1 MNIYTTLLQFHSHCW
16 AHATTQPRGKKAEL
30 RSHQH
35 SEKEIMGHDKSC
47 IMTRLI

>member
-1 MNIYTTLLQFHSHCW
+1 MNVTLLQFHSHLLD
-16 AHATTQPRGKKAEL
+16 TRNPNKPRGKKAEL
-30 RSHQH
+30 RSHRH